1 MQCRVVRCLTLD
13 DVISRKKRLGQ
24 RPIKETENVCT
35 LSCEHVICCKGKHCM
50 RKIELLLA
58 EYGESHQN
66 ETNKAI
72 HWICVPLIFLS
83 VMGLL
88 ASIPSHS
95 VAALLGESPYANWA
109 GVALVLV
116 LVYYVSL
123 SVPLAVGMLLFGTL
137 CLFLLKVLSG
147 MQVAPLWMLSIAIF
161 VVAWIGQFYG
171 HKVEGK
177 KPSFLKDIQ
186 FLLIGP
192 AWLMHFIFK
201 RIGIPY

>member
-1 MQCRVVRCLTLD
+1 LIERQ
-13 DVISRKKRLGQ
+13 I
-24 RPIKETENVCT
+24 I
-35 LSCEHVICCKGKHCM
+35 M
-50 RKIELLLA
+50 RKIEQLLA

-66 ETNKAI
+66 QTNKAI

-83 VMGLL
+83 VLGLL

-95 VAALLGESPYANWA
+95 VANLLGESPYANWA
-109 GVALVLV
+109 GIALVLV

-123 SVPLAVGMLLFGTL
+123 SVPLAVGMMLFGAL
-137 CLFLLKVLSG
+137 CLFVLNFLNG
-147 MQVAPLWMLSIAIF
+147 FQMAPLWLLSIAIF

>member
-1 MQCRVVRCLTLD
+1 
-13 DVISRKKRLGQ
+13 
-24 RPIKETENVCT
+24 
-35 LSCEHVICCKGKHCM
+35 M
-50 RKIELLLA
+50 RKIDALLS

-83 VMGLL
+83 VVGLI
-88 ASIPSHS
+88 ASIPSGL
-95 VAALLGESPYANWA
+95 VQRVLGDSPYANWA
-109 GVALVLV
+109 TVLMILV

-123 SVPLAVGMLLFGTL
+123 SIPLGFGMLLFSVL
-137 CLFLLKVLSG
+137 CLFLVRLIADLAI
-147 MQVAPLWMLSIAIF
+147 APLWQVSVAIF

-192 AWLMHFIFK
+192 AWLMHFIFRK
-201 RIGIPY
+201 LGIQY